1 LLSINIEFY
10 RQSKFPTIIKI
21 EKISVD
27 KLDID
32 IFNGDGVCQASCR
45 INTSLHILDI
55 TDLPLTLSLCQH
67 GSGL

>member
-1 LLSINIEFY
+1 MVWKFNRKTLTVFALLCFLTVSGM
-10 RQSKFPTIIKI
+10 SA
-21 EKISVD
+21 S
-27 KLDID
+27 
-32 IFNGDGVCQASCR
+32 GVCQASCR

>member
-21 EKISVD
+21 EKISAD

-32 IFNGDGVCQASCR
+32 IFNGES
-45 INTSLHILDI
+45 IY
-55 TDLPLTLSLCQH
+55 
-67 GSGL
+67 GSSKIDYVTGGK